1 MAVNLNNQVN
11 YRADTSLFNYKE
23 VTMYSNKSHRA
34 PGSGSISKNP
44 SGTYRAQI
52 TIPSTVGNK
61 PHRETHSF
69 KTKREAE
76 EWMRQTIHEVDAGL
90 SAENHNITLDE
101 YHKKWLVVKQLK
113 VRIRTLDDYQRLCRL
128 YIVPYFGNRSMRNIK
143 TADINDF
150 YISLV
155 HRGTGVPTIGYV
167 HRVLRTI
174 FSNAIREG
182 VVNFNPCMYASRPKT
197 KKSRNAEVMSESDLV
212 AFLDLADKTSF
223 GMLFRTAGMTGLRL
237 GELLGLTWGDVNF
250 AKGKIHVNKQIPT
263 RHVKGTKRVATE
275 TKTDAGNRILPVGN
289 TLLRDLQRH
298 QDLQKA
304 HIAFM
309 GSSWKDQNLVFPSNI
324 GTPLQAGYLEK
335 ASKQIF
341 AVIGLDNSFTFHN
354 LRHTAASIMLNNGM
368 SLVEVSKYLG
378 HSSPTVTAEIYAH
391 VMPGGLEKAVSVFDK
406 VIPSRE

>member
-1 MAVNLNNQVN
+1 
-11 YRADTSLFNYKE
+11 
-23 VTMYSNKSHRA
+23 
-34 PGSGSISKNP
+34 
-44 SGTYRAQI
+44 
-52 TIPSTVGNK
+52 
-61 PHRETHSF
+61 
-69 KTKREAE
+69 
-76 EWMRQTIHEVDAGL
+76 MRQSIHKVDAGL

-155 HRGTGVPTIGYV
+155 NRGTGVPTIGYV

-197 KKSRNAEVMSESDLV
+197 KKTRNAEVMSESDLV

-324 GTPLQAGYLEK
+324 GTPLQAGYPEK

>member
-1 MAVNLNNQVN
+1 MYVNKN
-11 YRADTSLFNYKE
+11 
-23 VTMYSNKSHRA
+23 HRA

-52 TIPSTVGNK
+52 SVPSTVGNK
-61 PHRETHSF
+61 PHRETRSF

-76 EWMRQTIHEVDAGL
+76 KWMRQSINEVDAGL
-90 SAENHNITLDE
+90 SAENHKITLDE
-101 YHKKWLVVKQLK
+101 YHKKWLVVKQMK

-128 YIVPYFGNRSMRNIK
+128 YIVPYFGNRSMRSIK
-143 TADINDF
+143 TADVNDF

-155 HRGTGVPTIGYV
+155 NRGTGVPTIGYV

-182 VVNFNPCMYASRPKT
+182 VVNFNPCLYASRPKT

-212 AFLDLADKTSF
+212 AFLNLADETSF

-237 GELLGLTWGDVNF
+237 GELLGLTWRDVNF

-263 RHVKGTKRVATE
+263 RHVKGTKRAATE

-289 TLLRDLQRH
+289 ILMRDLQRH
-298 QDLQKA
+298 YDSQKV

-309 GSSWKDQNLVFPSNI
+309 GSSWKDQDLVFPSKI
-324 GTPLQAGYLEK
+324 GTPLQAGYPEK
-335 ASKQIF
+335 TCKQIF
-341 AVIGLDNSFTFHN
+341 AAIGLNESFTFHN

-391 VMPGGLEKAVSVFDK
+391 VMPGGLEKAMSVFDK
-406 VIPSRE
+406 VVPSKA